1 MASLP
6 RIITVDPTGA
16 IPQQIRAA
24 LDLMDRL
31 IIQIDVP
38 GPHEALDELKRGGIN
53 AVIAAWTLGNG
64 MQGWELAGK
73 LKQIDSKV
81 AIMVFGDYDD
91 TELDEE
97 MLEQSPFVYL
107 KRPFDVPQLLNVLKA
122 ALEGGDI
129 KAALKMPSAANST
142 TTTIGVD
149 LGAVPTINADSA
161 DKVLQ
166 GVMSDFNPI
175 AAMVTGRDGS
185 VVVGRTTTKEI
196 DPERM
201 AQLISHTATVT
212 IDMREVIGGSTRA
225 LQFFDGDDYDVFVV
239 SVGLH
244 HFLVIVFDGKEGQ
257 KQMGPVNRFGFKR
270 AEELIAVIGPS
281 AFLIIPSAPKEEGAE
296 VRRKSEQAK
305 KVATQEIAIPELVRA
320 DLGASAAGKEKEV
333 VVDNDPT
340 PAMQAVIPQLE
351 AISDADFDI
360 NDLFGGDFDEAAAE
374 DLFSLDAIEELAA
387 EDNKKGTL
395 DWDKANELGILGD
408 I

>member
-6 RIITVDPTGA
+6 RIITVDPTGS

-38 GPHEALDELKRGGIN
+38 GPNEALDELKRGGID

-73 LKQIDSKV
+73 LKQINKDV
-81 AIMVFGDYDD
+81 AIIVFGDYDD
-91 TELDEE
+91 TDLDEE

-122 ALEGGDI
+122 ALEGSDI
-129 KAALKMPSAANST
+129 KAALKMPTAIGTAAAQV
-142 TTTIGVD
+142 GVD
-149 LGAVPTINADSA
+149 LGAVPSINADSA

-175 AAMVTGRDGS
+175 AAMVTGRDGT
-185 VVVGRTTTKEI
+185 VVVGRTTSKEI

-201 AQLISHTATVT
+201 AQLISSTANVT

-225 LQFFDGDDYDVFVV
+225 LQFFDGDDYDVFVL

-244 HFLVIVFDGKEGQ
+244 HFLVVVFDGKDGQ

-281 AFLIIPSAPKEEGAE
+281 AFLIMPSVAVMKEDQHAE

-305 KVATQEIAIPELVRA
+305 KVATQEIAIPELARA
-320 DLGASAAGKEKEV
+320 DLGNHKEEV
-333 VVDNDPT
+333 NNDPT

-351 AISDADFDI
+351 AIADSDFDI
-360 NDLFGGDFDEAAAE
+360 NDLFGGDFDESGAD
-374 DLFSLDAIEELAA
+374 DLFSLDALEEMASD
-387 EDNKKGTL
+387 EGKKGTL
-395 DWDKANELGILGD
+395 DWDKAKELGILD
-408 I
+408 EK

>member
-6 RIITVDPTGA
+6 RIITVDPTGS

-38 GPHEALDELKRGGIN
+38 GPNEALDELKRGGID

-73 LKQIDSKV
+73 LKQINKDV
-81 AIMVFGDYDD
+81 AIIVFGDYDD
-91 TELDEE
+91 TDLDEE

-129 KAALKMPSAANST
+129 KAALKVPTSGGTVSAS
-142 TTTIGVD
+142 IGVD

-166 GVMSDFNPI
+166 GVMYDLNPI

-185 VVVGRTTTKEI
+185 VVVGRTNTKEI

-201 AQLISHTATVT
+201 AQLIASTATVT

-225 LQFFDGDDYDVFVV
+225 LQFFDGDDFDVFVV

-244 HFLVIVFDGKEGQ
+244 HFLVMVFDGKEGQ

-281 AFLIIPSAPKEEGAE
+281 AFLIMPSAPREEVTAE

-305 KVATQEIAIPELVRA
+305 KVATQEIAVPELARA
-320 DLGASAAGKEKEV
+320 ELGAAKEAV
-333 VVDNDPT
+333 ADDPT
-340 PAMQAVIPQLE
+340 PAMQAVIPQLD
-351 AISDADFDI
+351 AISDADFNI
-360 NDLFGGDFDEAAAE
+360 NDLFGGDFDESAAD
-374 DLFSLDAIEELAA
+374 DLFSLDALEELATD
-387 EDNKKGTL
+387 EGKKGTL
-395 DWDKANELGILGD
+395 DWDKAKELGILD
-408 I
+408 EK

>member
-6 RIITVDPTGA
+6 RIITVDPTGN

-38 GPHEALDELKRGGIN
+38 GPNEALDELKRGGIN

-73 LKQIDSKV
+73 LKQINKDV
-81 AIMVFGDYDD
+81 AIIVFGDYDD
-91 TELDEE
+91 TDLDEE

-107 KRPFDVPQLLNVLKA
+107 KRPFDIPQLLNVLKA

-129 KAALKMPSAANST
+129 KAALKLPTGAVSAA
-142 TTTIGVD
+142 IGGD
-149 LGAVPTINADSA
+149 LGAVPSINADSA

-166 GVMSDFNPI
+166 GVMYDLNPI

-185 VVVGRTTTKEI
+185 VVVGRTNTKEI

-201 AQLISHTATVT
+201 AQLIASTATVT

-244 HFLVIVFDGKEGQ
+244 HFLVMVFDGKEGQ

-281 AFLIIPSAPKEEGAE
+281 AFLIMPSAPKEEAAAE

-305 KVATQEIAIPELVRA
+305 KVATQEIAVPELARA
-320 DLGASAAGKEKEV
+320 ELGTAKVETQEEL
-333 VVDNDPT
+333 T
-340 PAMQAVIPQLE
+340 PAIQAVVPQLE
-351 AISDADFDI
+351 AIADADFNI
-360 NDLFGGDFDEAAAE
+360 NDLFGADFDESAAD
-374 DLFSLDAIEELAA
+374 DLFSLDAMEEIAA
-387 EDNKKGTL
+387 DEGKKGTL
-395 DWDKANELGILGD
+395 DFGKAQELGILGD
-408 I
+408 M

>member
-6 RIITVDPTGA
+6 RIITVDPTGS

-38 GPHEALDELKRGGIN
+38 GPNEALDELRRGGID

-73 LKQIDSKV
+73 LKQINKDV
-81 AIMVFGDYDD
+81 AIIVFGDYDD

-129 KAALKMPSAANST
+129 KAALKLPTAVGASST
-142 TTTIGVD
+142 PLGVD
-149 LGAVPTINADSA
+149 LGAVPAINADSA

-175 AAMVTGRDGS
+175 AAMVTGRDGQ

-201 AQLISHTATVT
+201 AQLISSTANVT
-212 IDMREVIGGSTRA
+212 IEMRDVIGGSTRA
-225 LQFFDGDDYDVFVV
+225 LQFFDGDDYDVFVL

-244 HFLVIVFDGKEGQ
+244 HFLVVVFDGKDGQ

-281 AFLIIPSAPKEEGAE
+281 AFLIIPSMSKEEHPAE

-305 KVATQEIAIPELVRA
+305 KVATQEIAIPELARA
-320 DLGASAAGKEKEV
+320 ELGAKQEAPE
-333 VVDNDPT
+333 DLT
-340 PAMQAVIPQLE
+340 PALQAVMPQLE
-351 AISDADFDI
+351 AIADSEFDV
-360 NDLFGGDFDEAAAE
+360 NDLFGMDFDEAAA
-374 DLFSLDAIEELAA
+374 DDFFSLDAMEELAA
-387 EDNKKGTL
+387 DEGKKGTL
-395 DWDKANELGILGD
+395 DFGKAQELGILGD
-408 I
+408 M